1 MSGRSLFS
9 LNRSIL
15 KEINPGIFIRR
26 TNTDWAPDVKSRLTG
41 KDHDAGKDGGKE
53 EKGVTEDEVVG
64 WHHCLNGHEFKQ
76 TLGNSEGQG
85 SLECCSPC
93 GHRES
98 DMTSRLNNNKPL

>member
-1 MSGRSLFS
+1 MSGTSLFS
-9 LNRSIL
+9 LNWSIL

-26 TNTDWAPDVKSRLTG
+26 TSTDCAPDVKSRLTG

-53 EKGVTEDEVVG
+53 EKGVTEDEMVG
-64 WHHCLNGHEFKQ
+64 RHHFLNGHEFEQ
-76 TLGNSEGQG
+76 TLGDSEGQG

-98 DMTSRLNNNKPL
+98 DTTSRLNNKPL